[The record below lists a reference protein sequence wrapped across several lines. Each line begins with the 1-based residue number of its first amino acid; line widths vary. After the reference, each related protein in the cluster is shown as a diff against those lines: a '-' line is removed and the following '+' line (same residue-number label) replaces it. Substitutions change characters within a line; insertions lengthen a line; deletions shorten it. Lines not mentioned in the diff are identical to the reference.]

1 MSTCILVVDDEAAIR
16 ESLCGLLE
24 DEMYIVEEAASGE
37 EAVARLRQTSCDC
50 VLLDIW
56 LPGIDGLE
64 TLARLRKLNA
74 DIPIIMMSGH
84 ATIETA
90 IKATRNGAFD
100 LIEKPLSTERILIL
114 IRNALEQQRLARENN
129 RLRQEKVDNTDNNQC
144 YTLIG
149 QSTAIKMVRHMI
161 KRVAPNKSPILLLG
175 EYGAGKLVTAR
186 MIHQQSPRQHQPFV
200 ELPCAN
206 LDELRLDDLLFGSE
220 TTAITDDS
228 MTTGHMQIH
237 TGYIE
242 QASGGVLFLDEI
254 TDLSS
259 IAQSRLVQVIQ
270 HQSIRRVGSISDIP
284 VDVRMIAASR
294 YAPRES
300 LKRQSLREDLYYK
313 LSVIPIY
320 LPPLRNRMDDFAEL
334 MTKIISKHAKRLGVQ
349 EVCFSVTAINQLQTY
364 TWPGNV
370 RELHNYLERCQI
382 LLAGQEI
389 TAENM
394 PPLDSSQGRYR
405 FSHDAKGYYATR
417 DAFERGYFLHYLEK
431 NDWNISKTS
440 QIIGVERSQLYR
452 KIRAIGLQREKH
464 KSDDISDKDIT

>member
-24 DEMYIVEEAASGE
+24 DEMYLVEEAASGE

-64 TLARLRKLNA
+64 TLSRLRKLNA

-100 LIEKPLSTERILIL
+100 LIEKPLSSERILIL

-129 RLRQEKVDNTDNNQC
+129 RLRQEKAHDTSSMSYN
-144 YTLIG
+144 LIG
-149 QSTAIKMVRHMI
+149 QSPAINAVRHMI
-161 KRVAPNKSPILLLG
+161 KRVAPNKSPVLLLG
-175 EYGAGKLVTAR
+175 EYGAGKLVAAR
-186 MIHQQSPRQHQPFV
+186 MIHQQSSRQHQPFV

-206 LDELRLDDLLFGSE
+206 LDESRLDDLLFGSE
-220 TTAITDDS
+220 ITAITGAG
-228 MTTGHMQIH
+228 MTTGNMQIH

-242 QASGGVLFLDEI
+242 QASGGSLFLDEI

-259 IAQSRLVQVIQ
+259 IAQSRLLEVIQ
-270 HQSIRRVGSISDIP
+270 HKSIRRVGSIRDIP
-284 VDVRMIAASR
+284 VDVRIIAASR
-294 YAPRES
+294 YSPAES

-313 LSVIPIY
+313 LSVLPIY
-320 LPPLRNRMDDFAEL
+320 LQPLRNRMEDFSEL
-334 MTKIISKHAKRLGVQ
+334 MTNIVKEHAERLGGQAVY
-349 EVCFSVTAINQLQTY
+349 FSTTAINQLQTY

-382 LLAGQEI
+382 LLAGQSI
-389 TAENM
+389 TTENM
-394 PPLDSSQGRYR
+394 PPLDASQGRGR
-405 FSHDAKGYYATR
+405 FSHDAKGYYAAR
-417 DAFERGYFLHYLEK
+417 DAFERGYFLHYLQK

-440 QIIGVERSQLYR
+440 QVIGMERSQLHR

-464 KSDDISDKDIT
+464 DNNDTADKDET